1 MCAKLGEMNVI
12 PMLTIYNTICR
23 FSELHH
29 FYDSLCPA
37 CAALNYQKRLQTSSM
52 HGRVAIVTG
61 GLVPIILLTVHHL
74 ADGLTGE

>member
-1 MCAKLGEMNVI
+1 MMN
-12 PMLTIYNTICR
+12 MMMMMMMMMMSFHSSR
-23 FSELHH
+23 FSQLHF
-29 FYDSLCPA
+29 FYGSLCPS